1 MADTKEPKIGQNV
14 IQYLV
19 SNTKLTNQQIKSLAI
34 QGDLGGTSVIHSQDG
49 TVVHRKNI
57 SLYPQVYKEKEPKYF
72 FGTGIYTEPFRVKDN
87 DSGTAQK
94 IVNKMFGNLP
104 PQDYPKVIHVAL
116 LGDDQYID
124 VEPLTAVYEE
134 YGYTPWKIKYIGPT
148 PSGGG
153 GGGDNFG
160 VPNLSALNFNN
171 EPLANDGNG
180 LTWLIPVSAGQ
191 QFTYST
197 GASGNVNA
205 SYAPAK
211 GKSGSSF
218 AITRDVLS
226 TIPADG
232 YIRITAFDDG
242 LHHNQCLR
250 VFDGTT
256 NWNEGL
262 PLYKFSNWSSAV
274 IPSGGRYT
282 TVQTT
287 STRLNAQE
295 QEEIYTLPN
304 PIINNMLS
312 GGKYITIQET
322 DEYDVK
328 LQYPLI
334 NCTLHGDLST
344 VTIDADGTIHSI
356 GGGGGTIIASGV
368 GYPDHSKLF
377 PDNYPAMSGIGIS
390 WLIPVS
396 AGVEYR
402 FYTDATGGE
411 DEEENTIQVAYGK
424 FAPSVGETG
433 TVSSLT
439 NGNDFIPDSNGW
451 VRISVFDDGRNEGK
465 CLRFYVN
472 DEDGQY
478 ATPLYRFHGFTN
490 YTAGAGITINSGI
503 ISCMIQPGQGLMS
516 TALYDGNSNPY
527 DPNRP
532 ITGIAF
538 DLSTQFLNDLSTIY
552 YGRNAVDKVLSSQN
566 GNLVWA
572 TNVEPGGGGETY
584 YADETTIKL
593 SSTNNTFYLYDVEPA
608 LTGEGDIQIGNYG
621 FDGVRR
627 ITSISATPYTGTDG
641 IGVQN
646 HVISLTAT
654 IPTKTSDLINDSHFI
669 TINDVPPGSVYQ
681 GDNVTIAAS
690 GTNNNI
696 FYVIDGVFAR
706 LSTVVNLSTELSGH
720 IDYVSSNIPL
730 STSQLVNDVPFV
742 TSTWVDDN
750 FISGGATGDHMYY
763 NSQEKRL
770 KCMLT
775 GGTNIEIEDVGNY
788 GYINCT
794 LTGLDQLD
802 NTCGFVTTDQVSS
815 IVPHIPT
822 SGLMSTALY
831 DANDNLTGIEYGL
844 STKFYNDLT
853 TISTRPATGDKIL
866 SSHNG
871 TLSWET
877 NTAGSN
883 IPTPTANKVLSS
895 NASNQ
900 IVWATNTGGSTPT
913 PGEQNYNYIFSSGI
927 YQATAGSKW
936 IVRYPHI
943 PLAWSPDEE
952 NPPWPEGWQP
962 PKEPGSDA
970 YFSQQWPL
978 YQYYYD
984 QPTEPALPCGFL
996 CSLYTWA
1003 PGEYGS
1009 SKSHGHWDI
1018 ILKLPNVSERTVVE
1032 VVNYTDTALIVVTD
1046 NQKQIIPQCFNNT
1059 IGDDQNYWSTNYPN
1073 YAYSFKHGDFNACCK
1088 IIFYY
1093 DPAPPYTP
1101 ERTPYASGA
1110 MKQLT
1115 SGGCWFGQILY

>member
-72 FGTGIYTEPFRVKDN
+72 FGTGIYTEPLRVKDN

-451 VRISVFDDGRNEGK
+451 VRISVFDDGRNEGS

-490 YTAGAGITINSGI
+490 YEAGAGIAIESGI
-503 ISCMIQPGQGLMS
+503 ISCTLQPGQGLMS

-538 DLSTQFLNDLSTIY
+538 DLSTQFFNDLSTIY

-572 TNVEPGGGGETY
+572 TNVESGGGGETY

-608 LTGEGDIQIGNYG
+608 LTGEGDIKIGNYG
-621 FDGVRR
+621 FDGLRR

-654 IPTKTSDLINDSHFI
+654 IPTKTSDLINDNHFI

-706 LSTVVNLSTELSGH
+706 LSTVTNLSTELSGH

-730 STSQLVNDVPFV
+730 STSELVNDVPFV
-742 TSTWVDDN
+742 TSTDLDAYYKVSAFN
-750 FISGGATGDHMYY
+750 AVGDHLQYLPIPG
-763 NSQEKRL
+763 RL
-770 KCMLT
+770 NCTLT
-775 GGTNIEIEDVGNY
+775 GGDWIQIDEQDN
-788 GYINCT
+788 INCT
-794 LTGLDQLD
+794 LTNVSDLNNDAGYI
-802 NTCGFVTTDQVSS
+802 TTVD
-815 IVPHIPT
+815 IPPSTTYIGT
-822 SGLMSTALY
+822 SGIA
-831 DANDNLTGIEYGL
+831 IEPILDENQQPTTSSNIYI
-844 STKFYNDLT
+844 SASFYNTLT
-853 TISTRPATGDKIL
+853 NPTNNTIL
-866 SSHNG
+866 SCNG
-871 TLSWET
+871 GNLCW
-877 NTAGSN
+877 
-883 IPTPTANKVLSS
+883 V
-895 NASNQ
+895 Q
-900 IVWATNTGGSTPT
+900 NTGGSTPT
-913 PGEQNYNYIFSSGI
+913 PTPGGQSVNYIFSSGI

-943 PLAWSPDEE
+943 PIYWSERQEDA
-952 NPPWPEGWQP
+952 PWPEGWQP
-962 PKEPGSDA
+962 PKEQGSDE
-970 YFSQQWPL
+970 YISQQWPL
-978 YQYYYD
+978 YQYYYN
-984 QPTEPALPCGFL
+984 QPAEPQLPCGYL
-996 CSLYTWA
+996 CSLYSWA
-1003 PGEYGS
+1003 EGNYGYM
-1009 SKSHGHWDI
+1009 KGQWDI
-1018 ILKLPNVSERTVVE
+1018 LLKLPSVNERTIVE
-1032 VVNYTDTALIVVTD
+1032 VINYTDTALAVVTD
-1046 NQKQIIPQCFNNT
+1046 NGKQIIPQSFENSVGDSQHAYAIQYSNNL
-1059 IGDDQNYWSTNYPN
+1059 
-1073 YAYSFKHGDFNACCK
+1073 YSFKHGSYNGCCK
-1088 IIFYY
+1088 IVFYY

-1101 ERTPYASGA
+1101 ERTPYTPAI
-1110 MKQLT
+1110 MEQLT
-1115 SGGCWFGQILY
+1115 SGGCWFAQIFTD